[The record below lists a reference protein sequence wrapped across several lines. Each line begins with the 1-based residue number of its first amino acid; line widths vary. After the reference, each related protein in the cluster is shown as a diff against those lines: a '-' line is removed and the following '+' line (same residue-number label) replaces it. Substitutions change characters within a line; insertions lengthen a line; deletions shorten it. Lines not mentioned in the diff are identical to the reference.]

1 MHCNVAHRKGDMCQY
16 DSVYRLFQVCSMKM
30 VCWYIHM
37 RASQMETSKV
47 QRRRDGGRGM
57 KKGEKGM
64 IESKGKSIQNEVKR
78 IWKRKK
84 KKKRGFYCALVKANE
99 TISNG

>member
-1 MHCNVAHRKGDMCQY
+1 
-16 DSVYRLFQVCSMKM
+16 
-30 VCWYIHM
+30 
-37 RASQMETSKV
+37 
-47 QRRRDGGRGM
+47 M

-84 KKKRGFYCALVKANE
+84 KKKSGFYCALVKANE